1 MSALHFRG
9 AKILSLSSLLA
20 PQLSKA
26 NAQTSDEPRRRDNGG
41 YFGEFSPGGGW
52 AERRPRPAPLQQLTS
67 DLFRVRS
74 CSLPSLLQ
82 HCDGWLLGVGLGRS
96 MIRLGKMLIGHFI
109 WVHLPRIGDLIKCRL
124 GVGGWCVYRHFYC
137 RTLVVPALI

>member
-96 MIRLGKMLIGHFI
+96 MIRLGEMLIGHFI
-109 WVHLPRIGDLIKCRL
+109 WVLIKCRL